1 MPSRTGSMYVSTIAD
16 LGENELHCLAYGHA
30 WNPNRAELEYD
41 SRLDLIVR
49 VRRLECLRCPKIRTD
64 VYDQHTHAK
73 LGRSHYTEAER
84 SRVQEHLPPGR
95 GKYQAEALRRE
106 LNRERYSRAKR
117 FTAS

>member
-30 WNPNRAELEYD
+30 WNPQRSQEQYD
-41 SRLDLIVR
+41 ARHDRVVR
-49 VRRLECLRCPKIRTD
+49 VRQLECLRCPKVRTD
-64 VYDQHTHAK
+64 VYDRHTHAK

-84 SRVQEHLPPGR
+84 SRVQERLRPGR

-106 LNRERYSRAKR
+106 LNRGRFSRAKR
-117 FTAS
+117 FPAI